1 MPTGK
6 ETTKGDIEV
15 NVPLSTIKPFT
26 DLIKSENTSEEEN
39 AKISVENLFPK
50 MMRLGQK
57 AETSYLEV
65 NEKAVNGITSTK
77 FATVD
82 LKLQR
87 SKDGT
92 LYWTFEVIGEQQSP
106 DTTLFVDKQATGFG
120 DDLVILVYNENV
132 MSNALSSVMS
142 MSVIGIYVTIVYAV
156 GRFLRILFDR
166 FSQRIMY
173 EELPETGKLF
183 EICEGVF
190 IA

>member
-1 MPTGK
+1 
-6 ETTKGDIEV
+6 
-15 NVPLSTIKPFT
+15 
-26 DLIKSENTSEEEN
+26 
-39 AKISVENLFPK
+39 
-50 MMRLGQK
+50 MRLGQK

-65 NEKAVNGITSTK
+65 NAKTVNGITSTK

-92 LYWTFEVIGEQQSP
+92 LYWTFEVSGEQESP
-106 DTTLFVDKQATGFG
+106 DTTLFIDKQATGFG
-120 DDLVILVYNENV
+120 DDLVILVYNESV

-142 MSVIGIYVTIVYAV
+142 MSVIGIYVPIVYAV